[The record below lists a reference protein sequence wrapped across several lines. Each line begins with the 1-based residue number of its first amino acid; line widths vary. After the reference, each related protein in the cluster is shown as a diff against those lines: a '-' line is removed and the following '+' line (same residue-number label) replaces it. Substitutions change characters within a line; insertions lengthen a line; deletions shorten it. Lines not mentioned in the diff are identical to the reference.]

1 MGTWGHG
8 VVGSSDT
15 KIAEGPQNSARN
27 VWKLQAPRESRQKL
41 RQSYATDRELERLW
55 NMARKTLMLS
65 VQSTAILAADKIERN
80 WQRSASIH
88 DRAILPHLIGTPTKT
103 PFEMP
108 RFDHFAILSVGY
120 HVPRLLEL
128 VLAVLNGG

>member
-1 MGTWGHG
+1 MIRNIDKKHRFRVADEGGHG
-8 VVGSSDT
+8 HMGSSEVPT
-15 KIAEGPQNSARN
+15 PKLPN

-65 VQSTAILAADKIERN
+65 VQSTAILVADKIERN

-88 DRAILPHLIGTPTKT
+88 DQAILPHLIGTPTKT
-103 PFEMP
+103 PFEIP
-108 RFDHFAILSVGY
+108 RFRPLCHFISWISR
-120 HVPRLLEL
+120 VPPP
-128 VLAVLNGG
+128 